1 MRAFI
6 QRHLDPATRVGEAL
20 FGLIMALGITGAVSI
35 GTEQV
40 TNRELLIAVLGCNVA
55 WGIVDGVM
63 FVMLSLFDRSR
74 KARLVNHVQKLETD
88 QAALEQ
94 IRNELSGQFELVTTS
109 EQREQFFHWILAG
122 ARRVPP
128 QSASI
133 HRDDVLGGIAVGL
146 LVLVTTLP
154 ILLPFAVLT
163 NTYTAVR
170 TSNCIALG
178 LLFGLGWWWGREV
191 ETSPLR
197 VSLSVTGVGLALVF
211 LTIALGG

>member
-63 FVMLSLFDRSR
+63 FVMLSLFERAR
-74 KARLVNHVQKLETD
+74 KARLVNHVQKQETD
-88 QAALEQ
+88 EAALQQ
-94 IRNELSGQFELVTTS
+94 IRDELTGQLELVTTV
-109 EQREQFFHWILAG
+109 EQREQIFQWILAG
-122 ARRVPP
+122 ARSVPC
-128 QSASI
+128 QTASI
-133 HRDDVLGGIAVGL
+133 CREDVLGGIAVGL
-146 LVLVTTLP
+146 LVLATTLP
-154 ILLPFAVLT
+154 ILLPFVVLT
-163 NTYTAVR
+163 NPYLALR
-170 TSNCIALG
+170 ASNFIALG
-178 LLFGLGWWWGREV
+178 LLFWLGWWWGLEV